1 MGRVTPDGL
10 AENNRGASQAPF
22 SASEYALSPEEKE
35 KILKGLEDF
44 TGLDRDNPAFT
55 DRAIDAL
62 EKAYNPAIIPTVFEF
77 SEMAAWREK
86 VFDFVRSHNT
96 NQVGPIGGA
105 QNREEKAR
113 EDRRNQE
120 RLRFSTVATT
130 VIITEAMRQAAQA
143 AIDEVF
149 RKNKDTFDKAIQR
162 YNESEHLSAQQ
173 RATILANE
181 LAPTVGEAKEAAASE
196 LGGDEEES
204 VEMIMAKVEE
214 KLSAEGVTK
223 EVINLTMA
231 KLHIRLSENKNT
243 FKAQI
248 QNSASGTAKL
258 MAAGIFGIGLDG
270 QRAEFPKTKAEIIR
284 MMDQGLA
291 ALGEQWQKNVDDL
304 EEIKAL
310 AEKFKSEIEMKQLE
324 LDGAMGL
331 REASNSA
338 RELNELKTQ
347 MKEIDE
353 LLADME
359 EQQYILDLQKEC
371 VELGTKYTK
380 QLLDTLNEDLSN
392 LDIDFI
398 KQAILGAPEDLI
410 EKTMK
415 LEKLSGTQ
423 SSNIF
428 KQLREMAENPD
439 LNISEEKRQKILDFL
454 SDVESA
460 TQEKLEA
467 DQKIADST
475 IRIES
480 HAAENPDFV
489 DVTYVAHVQMDL
501 NSRDTAAIREQA
513 KLSEARDEKKQAE
526 ERLAELLGQ
535 EDEELK
541 APEPT
546 GPKTEISFE
555 QKLIEILEG
564 KDSIPKEDLEVVI
577 SELGYEGI
585 EFKEAYE
592 TAVKHLEDN
601 NITVTNSGVQPDQK
615 YDPGRPLQV
624 GYNGPDPQRPGMM
637 L

>member
-1 MGRVTPDGL
+1 
-10 AENNRGASQAPF
+10 
-22 SASEYALSPEEKE
+22 
-35 KILKGLEDF
+35 
-44 TGLDRDNPAFT
+44 
-55 DRAIDAL
+55 
-62 EKAYNPAIIPTVFEF
+62 
-77 SEMAAWREK
+77 
-86 VFDFVRSHNT
+86 
-96 NQVGPIGGA
+96 
-105 QNREEKAR
+105 
-113 EDRRNQE
+113 
-120 RLRFSTVATT
+120 
-130 VIITEAMRQAAQA
+130 
-143 AIDEVF
+143 
-149 RKNKDTFDKAIQR
+149 
-162 YNESEHLSAQQ
+162 
-173 RATILANE
+173 
-181 LAPTVGEAKEAAASE
+181 
-196 LGGDEEES
+196 
-204 VEMIMAKVEE
+204 
-214 KLSAEGVTK
+214 
-223 EVINLTMA
+223 
-231 KLHIRLSENKNT
+231 
-243 FKAQI
+243 
-248 QNSASGTAKL
+248 
-258 MAAGIFGIGLDG
+258 
-270 QRAEFPKTKAEIIR
+270 TKAEIIR

-475 IRIES
+475 IRIE
-480 HAAENPDFV
+480 
-489 DVTYVAHVQMDL
+489 
-501 NSRDTAAIREQA
+501 
-513 KLSEARDEKKQAE
+513 
-526 ERLAELLGQ
+526 
-535 EDEELK
+535 
-541 APEPT
+541 
-546 GPKTEISFE
+546 
-555 QKLIEILEG
+555 
-564 KDSIPKEDLEVVI
+564 
-577 SELGYEGI
+577 
-585 EFKEAYE
+585 
-592 TAVKHLEDN
+592 
-601 NITVTNSGVQPDQK
+601 
-615 YDPGRPLQV
+615 
-624 GYNGPDPQRPGMM
+624 
-637 L
+637 